1 MAPEETRERG
11 GGAVTEVGILIQGYS
26 THLRAVLGKAE
37 NTVIAYT
44 GAVNK
49 WAAWWKRPAEF
60 FREEEWDDWT
70 AHLHDSGLSRTTINL
85 HHVAVKRF
93 FKYLRRRKL
102 LQHDPS
108 ALNETLKTPKKLPVW
123 LTEQEV
129 DAVIS
134 GASRLRD
141 RAILETLYSCGL
153 RATECRTLTLDKLR
167 GDFIEVDG
175 KGLKQRVVPI
185 PARAK
190 ATLEAWLK
198 ERPADTSYVFPNNWR
213 RPFAAGSFS
222 RFIGKLAKLSG
233 INKTVGPHTFRHS
246 IATHLAIRGVQPDKI
261 QRFLGHENIVT
272 TMIYIHL
279 AESLVQGAILKAHP
293 HA

>member
-1 MAPEETRERG
+1 MAPDEVQERG
-11 GGAVTEVGILIQGYS
+11 GSAVTETEILIQGYS
-26 THLRAVLGKAE
+26 SHLLAVLGKAE

-44 GAVNK
+44 VAVRR
-49 WAAWWKRPAEF
+49 WASWWKRPAEF

-70 AHLHDSGLSRTTINL
+70 AWLHAEGLSRTTINL

-108 ALNETLKTPKKLPVW
+108 TLNETLKTPKKLPVW

-134 GASRLRD
+134 SARRLRD
-141 RAILETLYSCGL
+141 KAILETLYSCGL
-153 RATECRTLTLDKLR
+153 RATECRTLELSQLR
-167 GDFIEVDG
+167 GEFLHVHG
-175 KGLKQRVVPI
+175 KGLKERVVPI

-190 ATLEAWLK
+190 AVLDAWLL
-198 ERPADTSYVFPNNWR
+198 ERPADTYYVFPNNWR
-213 RPFAAGSFS
+213 RPFAAASFN
-222 RFIGKLAKLSG
+222 RFIGKLAKLGG
-233 INKTVGPHTFRHS
+233 ITKTVGPHTFRHS
-246 IATHLAIRGVQPDKI
+246 IATHLAIRGVPPDKI
-261 QRFLGHENIVT
+261 QRFLGHENIAT

-279 AESLVQGAILKAHP
+279 AESLVQTAILKAHP
-293 HA
+293 HS